1 MKAIHISSFSLPD
14 SEITYPYTSI
24 LKDLQMKKNVPI
36 VIPLSFLYF
45 KHLEYWISQSPSL
58 YSS

>member
-1 MKAIHISSFSLPD
+1 MKAIHISSFSLFD

-24 LKDLQMKKNVPI
+24 LKDLQMKKKVPI

-45 KHLEYWISQSPSL
+45 KHLEY
-58 YSS
+58 